1 MMTWPVRTPLCS
13 RSAAEAAAM
22 CMTVLDITLC
32 YIIKMVL
39 GSTVQ
44 PYGNVSPTHLR
55 VLMIQIIKIR
65 LLHQRIEMKRKKKEQ
80 KAARQRR
87 GAARHKSVSESDT
100 HALNQCWTRTS
111 SVWRT

>member
-13 RSAAEAAAM
+13 RAAAEAAAM

-44 PYGNVSPTHLR
+44 AYGNVSPTHLR
-55 VLMIQIIKIR
+55 VLMIQIIIIR
-65 LLHQRIEMKRKKKEQ
+65 LLHQRIEMKRKKKGAEGS
-80 KAARQRR
+80 KAAK
-87 GAARHKSVSESDT
+87 GGCAP
-100 HALNQCWTRTS
+100 
-111 SVWRT
+111 

>member
-13 RSAAEAAAM
+13 RAAAEAAAM

-55 VLMIQIIKIR
+55 VLMIQIIIIR
-65 LLHQRIEMKRKKKEQ
+65 LLDQRVEMKRKTKGAEGS
-80 KAARQRR
+80 KAAK
-87 GAARHKSVSESDT
+87 GGCAP
-100 HALNQCWTRTS
+100 
-111 SVWRT
+111 